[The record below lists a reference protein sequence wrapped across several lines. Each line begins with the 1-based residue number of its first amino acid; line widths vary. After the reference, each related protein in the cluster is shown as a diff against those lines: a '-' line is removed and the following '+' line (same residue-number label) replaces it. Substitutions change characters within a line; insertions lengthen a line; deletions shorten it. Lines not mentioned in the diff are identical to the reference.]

1 MQTGIIR
8 KRDDPRVLGTWRADG
23 HSIAVDTDDPDLRS
37 ASDAILRTPQRIPI
51 HGADRREFATP
62 AEPLVET
69 PSALKYL
76 PLFALE
82 MEQLG
87 FVLEPDEE

>member
-8 KRDDPRVLGTWRADG
+8 KRDDPRVIGKWRADG
-23 HSIAVDTDDPDLRS
+23 HSIVVDTDDPALRS

-62 AEPLVET
+62 VESLIQV

-87 FVLEPDEE
+87 FLVEPDEE

>member
-8 KRDDPRVLGTWRADG
+8 KRDDPRVIGKWRADG
-23 HSIAVDTDDPDLRS
+23 HSIVVDTDDPALRS
-37 ASDAILRTPQRIPI
+37 ASDEILRTPQRIPI

-62 AEPLVET
+62 AESLIQV

-87 FVLEPDEE
+87 FLVEPDEE